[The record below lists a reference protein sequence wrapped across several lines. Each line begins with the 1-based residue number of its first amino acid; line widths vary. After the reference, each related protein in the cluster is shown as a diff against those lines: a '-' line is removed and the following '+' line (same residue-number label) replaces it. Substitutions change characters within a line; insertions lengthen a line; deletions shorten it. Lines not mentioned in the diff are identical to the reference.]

1 MHGRGGWAA
10 LIEQAGTV
18 REISGSAHG
27 TTHNRMELTAI
38 CEALETLTGAIE
50 VRTDSTYV
58 EKCFNQNW
66 HERWLRNGSW
76 KGSNGLVKNRDL
88 WERLFGLVWDGR
100 RDVTFVWIRGHAG
113 DPNNHRVDRL
123 ARAAALSATRGKGKR
138 KSNAHL
144 FRFDRQCGVDLVA
157 GVDEAGRAALAG
169 PLVAAAVLFDYR
181 TIGRPERR
189 LLAELNDSKKISA
202 AVRERLLPQLLD
214 LAAAT
219 ATVIVPANEI
229 DRVGLHRSNLNA
241 LVGALAGLQLPGGA
255 ALPNDAALL
264 VDGFALDGDRYRQ
277 VIRGDSQSAAIAAAS
292 IIAKTTRDRLMHEY
306 AAVYPAYGFERH
318 VGYLTSA
325 HSAAVVEHGPS
336 PIHRLSYQARCYQQR
351 LFDDS
356 S

>member
-1 MHGRGGWAA
+1 MHEEMDG
-10 LIEQAGTV
+10 LTV
-18 REISGSAHG
+18 GILRAFDSA
-27 TTHNRMELTAI
+27 
-38 CEALETLTGAIE
+38 
-50 VRTDSTYV
+50 
-58 EKCFNQNW
+58 K
-66 HERWLRNGSW
+66 
-76 KGSNGLVKNRDL
+76 
-88 WERLFGLVWDGR
+88 
-100 RDVTFVWIRGHAG
+100 
-113 DPNNHRVDRL
+113 
-123 ARAAALSATRGKGKR
+123 AAAGERPKVGRMAGVTATSGKGTR

-181 TIGRPERR
+181 TIRRPERR

-202 AVRERLLPQLLD
+202 AVRERLLPQVLD

-219 ATVIVPANEI
+219 ATVIVPADEI
-229 DRVGLHRSNLNA
+229 DRVGLHRSNLDA
-241 LVGALAGLQLPGGA
+241 LVRALAGLQLPGGA

-264 VDGFALDGDRYRQ
+264 VDGFALEGDRYRK

-292 IIAKTTRDRLMHEY
+292 IIAKTTRDRMMHEY

-318 VGYLTSA
+318 VGYITSA

-351 LFDDS
+351 LFDDPS
-356 S
+356 